1 MKPDQDLI
9 LEKLYRSYFHALEV
23 HAYRFL
29 GDWED
34 SRVAAQEAFHIAC
47 ERIDVLMKQENEV
60 GWLKNTV
67 RNVCRHMIRDRQRHK
82 LLFSSLE
89 ELTEADMPST
99 TDEAE
104 GRSTD
109 ILEGLLSKNEQELLQ
124 KIIVDGKSY
133 AEVAK
138 ELDCNIWT
146 CRKRVQRAIDKLH
159 KKYRE
164 KFGEDFSL

>member
-1 MKPDQDLI
+1 MKPDQDAI
-9 LEKLYRSYFHALEV
+9 LERLYRSYFHALEI

-34 SRVAAQEAFHIAC
+34 SHVAAQEAFHIAC
-47 ERIDVLMKQENEV
+47 ERIDVLMKQENQV
-60 GWLKNTV
+60 GWLKNVV
-67 RNVCRHMIRDRQRHK
+67 RNVCRHMIRDRQRQK

-89 ELTEADMPST
+89 ELSEADMPST
-99 TDEAE
+99 TDEAL
-104 GRSTD
+104 GRPID
-109 ILEGLLSKNEQELLQ
+109 IFEGLLSESEQELLQ
-124 KIIVDGKSY
+124 KIIVDDKSY